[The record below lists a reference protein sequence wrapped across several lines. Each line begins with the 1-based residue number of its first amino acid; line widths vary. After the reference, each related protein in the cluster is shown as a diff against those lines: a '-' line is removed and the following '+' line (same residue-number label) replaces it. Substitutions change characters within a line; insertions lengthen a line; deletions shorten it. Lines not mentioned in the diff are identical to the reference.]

1 MSSEMFTS
9 LLEPEHPPATTGNGP
24 CDDYRTLGQDEGWW
38 GGTAVVTGAAGA
50 APSLHLAL
58 LYNGVFT
65 PASRD
70 QTVRVLLTLPDKNQT
85 IINDVSFTR
94 SVMR

>member
-1 MSSEMFTS
+1 M
-9 LLEPEHPPATTGNGP
+9 
-24 CDDYRTLGQDEGWW
+24 
-38 GGTAVVTGAAGA
+38 VTGAAGA

-70 QTVRVLLTLPDKNQT
+70 QAVRVLLTLPDKNQT
-85 IINDVSFTR
+85 IIDDVSAT
-94 SVMR
+94 